1 MSKSRASSQIV
12 KSIRNLMS
20 VVRKPAPAILPGRS
34 PADTIRVGLVGCG
47 GRGTGIVADA
57 LSADPKAELV
67 AVADLD
73 PEQAQ
78 RSLNSLRKMPNIA
91 GQSRSGYSRNSS
103 RVSPDTARGVHR
115 CGPACVL

>member
-12 KSIRNLMS
+12 RSIRNLMS

-91 GQSRSGYSRNSS
+91 GQIRTDVQNFEGL
-103 RVSPDTARGVHR
+103 DA
-115 CGPACVL
+115 